1 MINNP
6 IIHKFFKDFTN
17 HRKKTN
23 RVVVLAVDLSQ
34 KFLNI
39 GIHNDTFKQSGKQ
52 HSFRHIVKSSASIG
66 SQFFRTITGIQSGQ
80 DTFHESRFVMTFLT
94 ILWVTEILCS
104 FRLVLEWKTG
114 NDIPWVIK
122 IGVQKFHRNNFALS
136 NAEDNTLGLLNRGGI
151 VDLPLLRTL
160 LAICQKFWKL
170 SFWEVMSSSILLAYA
185 SLATSRTLLQWWIA
199 CQNIALNS
207 KDLSFFVQT
216 KKVIS
221 MNYGSSTSSWKP
233 WRCVRLDLI
242 LTMRNI
248 YINCKLNPLTKITSS
263 SKRTQFKDI
272 LHGASQSAQE

>member
-1 MINNP
+1 MPSIE
-6 IIHKFFKDFTN
+6 IKF
-17 HRKKTN
+17 
-23 RVVVLAVDLSQ
+23 
-34 KFLNI
+34 I
-39 GIHNDTFKQSGKQ
+39 
-52 HSFRHIVKSSASIG
+52 
-66 SQFFRTITGIQSGQ
+66 
-80 DTFHESRFVMTFLT
+80 MTLLT
-94 ILWVTEILCS
+94 ILGVTEILCS

-122 IGVQKFHRNNFALS
+122 IGVQKFPTNNFALS
-136 NAEDNTLGLLNRGGI
+136 NAKDNTLGLLNRGGI

-170 SFWEVMSSSILLAYA
+170 SFWEVMDSSILLAYQ
-185 SLATSRTLLQWWIA
+185 RTLLQRWIA

-207 KDLSFFVQT
+207 EDLSFFVRT

-242 LTMRNI
+242 LTMRDI

-272 LHGASQSAQE
+272 LHVTSLKWSKTIPISTRIVISNAVKQGIQLGSVWWKGQ

>member
-1 MINNP
+1 MQFQISSRMENRQWY
-6 IIHKFFKDFTN
+6 TLN
-17 HRKKTN
+17 H
-23 RVVVLAVDLSQ
+23 
-34 KFLNI
+34 
-39 GIHNDTFKQSGKQ
+39 
-52 HSFRHIVKSSASIG
+52 
-66 SQFFRTITGIQSGQ
+66 Q
-80 DTFHESRFVMTFLT
+80 D
-94 ILWVTEILCS
+94 W
-104 FRLVLEWKTG
+104 
-114 NDIPWVIK
+114 
-122 IGVQKFHRNNFALS
+122 VQKFPTNNFALS
-136 NAEDNTLGLLNRGGI
+136 NAKDNTLGLLNRRGI

-185 SLATSRTLLQWWIA
+185 ILATSRTLLQWWIA

-242 LTMRNI
+242 LTMRDI